1 MKYDLCIV
9 GGAGHVGLPLGVTFA
24 NNGTKTVLFD
34 INEAW
39 LKQIE
44 SGSFPFKEQDGDA
57 ELKKALAKKTLFTS
71 AGAEVIAESQFVL
84 LVIGTPVDEHLN
96 PDWRTLFR
104 MIERYMPY
112 FQSGQTLILRST
124 VYPGTSER
132 LQNALKKKGKKVNV
146 AFCPERIVQGNSLKE
161 LSELSQIVSAF
172 DIDTVQKVS
181 KLFKKISPKIVVT
194 EQPIEAE
201 LAKLYSN
208 AWRYVKFAVANQF
221 YMMADQHG
229 LDYHRIHEVMTQDYP
244 RNKDLPRPGF
254 AAGPCLFK
262 DTMQLAAFNHNN
274 FFLGHSAMLINEG
287 MPNYVV
293 QKIKR
298 HSKGKTIGTIGILGM
313 AFKANSD
320 DHRSSLSYKLR
331 KIAESHADEVLCH
344 DVHIQDPSFV
354 DHKEVIKR
362 SDVVILATPHDEY
375 RAINPKRHPKKL
387 FIDIWNFW
395 DTIKA

>member
-24 NNGTKTVLFD
+24 NSGAKTVLFD

-44 SGSFPFKEQDGDA
+44 SGKFPFKEQDGDT
-57 ELKKALAKKTLFTS
+57 ELKKALAKKSLFTATS
-71 AGAEVIAESQFVL
+71 AEVISESKFVL

-104 MIERYMPY
+104 MIERYMPH
-112 FQSGQTLILRST
+112 FRNGQTLILRST

-132 LQNALKKKGKKVNV
+132 LQQVLKKKGMKVDV

-161 LSELSQIVSAF
+161 LRELSQIVSAF
-172 DIDTVQKVS
+172 NAQTVKNVS
-181 KLFKKISPKIVVT
+181 RLFKKISPKIVVT

-208 AWRYVKFAVANQF
+208 AWRYIKFSVANQF

-298 HSKGKTIGTIGILGM
+298 YANGKTIGTIGILGM

-331 KIAESHADEVLCH
+331 KIAESHADDVLCH
-344 DVHIQDPSFV
+344 DVHIQDPSFI
-354 DHKEVIKR
+354 DYKEVIKR
-362 SDVVILATPHDEY
+362 SDVVILGTPHDEY
-375 RAINPKRHPKKL
+375 RAINPRRHPKKL

-395 DTIKA
+395 DTTKV

>member
-9 GGAGHVGLPLGVTFA
+9 GGAGHVGLPLGVAFA
-24 NNGTKTVLFD
+24 NSGATTVLFD
-34 INEAW
+34 INESW
-39 LKQIE
+39 LRTIE
-44 SGSFPFKEQDGDA
+44 SGTFPFKEEDGDA
-57 ELKKALAKKTLFTS
+57 ELKKALKKKTLFTS
-71 AGAEVIAESQFVL
+71 NQAEVIAESRFIL

-104 MIERYMPY
+104 MVDKYLPY
-112 FQSGQTLILRST
+112 FKNGQTLILRST

-132 LQNALKKKGKKVNV
+132 LQQVLKKKGKKIGV
-146 AFCPERIVQGNSLKE
+146 AFCPERIVQGNALKE
-161 LSELSQIVSAF
+161 LRELSQIVSAF
-172 DIDTVQKVS
+172 DRKTVEGVS
-181 KLFKKISPKIVVT
+181 KLFKRISPKIVTT
-194 EQPIEAE
+194 ERPVEAE

-208 AWRYVKFAVANQF
+208 AWRYIKFSVANQF
-221 YMMADQHG
+221 YIMADQHG
-229 LDYHRIHEVMTQDYP
+229 LDYHSIHDVMVRDYP

-287 MPNYVV
+287 MPNYIV

-298 HSKGKTIGTIGILGM
+298 HANGKPIGTIGILGM

-344 DVHIQDPSFV
+344 DVHIQDPTFV
-354 DHKEVIKR
+354 HHKDVVKR

-395 DTIKA
+395 GSTV